1 MWTKQDPKSNS
12 VPSAVVIGLGRNS
25 ISCAA
30 YLIDEGWDVEML
42 DVKPHPQLERL
53 VESELPGIAIH
64 TEVDSHAFMNAEL
77 VVMTRAMTG
86 LYSEVVEL
94 ARNYGCRTITSLELF
109 FECSKKPIVTIVG
122 NNGKSTVL
130 ALVDAIANF
139 QGRATCIDA
148 KNGYPFLDLLDAA
161 QPDAYILELSTQQLA
176 QVGSVGPDI
185 VAILNHSADQAAG
198 NGSTPSI
205 DIMTRVASDAGMLV
219 LNRDDSVISRMGIK
233 GASIEFGRSEP
244 ERDSDYGILTQ
255 GTSRWI
261 AKGTEK
267 LIKID
272 HCELQGSHNELNIL
286 AACAV
291 VDAVGYSV
299 TVARSTVKKFR
310 GLPYS
315 CEDEGQRNGI
325 RWVNDARS
333 TNVDSTI
340 AAIENSNEHVVLI
353 AGGLSQGDD
362 FSKITRKVN
371 GKLRGCVLFGRDGWK
386 LDQSFDGVKNKE
398 LVDSID
404 DAIVAAEQIASEGDC
419 VVFSPGC
426 VSHDMFS
433 DYEQRGESFSQALKT
448 HFDDSSTDTI

>member
-1 MWTKQDPKSNS
+1 MLTKQNTKSNS
-12 VPSAVVIGLGRNS
+12 VPNAVVVGLGKNS

-53 VESELPGIAIH
+53 VESELSGIMIH
-64 TEVDSHAFMNAEL
+64 TEVDPYPFMNADL

-86 LYSEVVEL
+86 LYSEVAEL
-94 ARNYGCRTITSLELF
+94 ARKYGCRTMTSLELF
-109 FECSKKPIVTIVG
+109 FECSNKPVVAIVG

-130 ALVDAIANF
+130 ALVDAIAKC
-139 QGRATCIDA
+139 QGKATCIDA
-148 KNGYPFLDLLDAA
+148 KNGYPFLDLLDAN

-176 QVGSVGPDI
+176 QVQSVGPDI
-185 VAILNHSADQAAG
+185 ITILNQTQEQATE
-198 NGSTPSI
+198 NGATPSI
-205 DIMTRVASDAGMLV
+205 DAVTRVTSNATMTV
-219 LNRDDSVISRMGIK
+219 MNRDDPVISRMGID
-233 GASIEFGRSEP
+233 GASIEFGRSKP
-244 ERDSDYGILTQ
+244 KHDSDYGILTA

-261 AKGTEK
+261 AKGAEK
-267 LIKID
+267 LINID

-291 VDAVGYSV
+291 AHAVGYSV
-299 TVARSTVKKFR
+299 STARSTIKKFK

-315 CEDEGQRNGI
+315 CEDEGRRNGI

-340 AAIENSNEHVVLI
+340 AAIENSEEDVVLI
-353 AGGLSQGDD
+353 AGGLTQGDD

-398 LVDSID
+398 LVESID
-404 DAIVAAEQIASEGDC
+404 DAISVAEQIASEGDC

-433 DYEQRGESFSQALKT
+433 DYEQRGETFSQALKT
-448 HFDDSSTDTI
+448 HFDDSGTNTN

>member
-1 MWTKQDPKSNS
+1 MWTTQNTENNS
-12 VPSAVVIGLGRNS
+12 VPNAVVVGLGKNS

-53 VESELPGIAIH
+53 VESELPGIMIH
-64 TEVDSHAFMNAEL
+64 TEVDPHPFMNAEL

-86 LYSEVVEL
+86 LYSEVVDL
-94 ARNYGCRTITSLELF
+94 ASNYGCRTMTSLELF
-109 FECSKKPIVTIVG
+109 FECSNKPIVTIVG

-130 ALVDAIANF
+130 ALVNAIANC
-139 QGRATCIDA
+139 QGQATCIDA
-148 KNGYPFLDLLDAA
+148 KNGYPFLDLLDAN
-161 QPDAYILELSTQQLA
+161 QPDAYILELSSQQLA
-176 QVGSVGPDI
+176 QVQSVGPDI
-185 VAILNHSADQAAG
+185 VAILNQTEDQATD
-198 NGSTPSI
+198 NGTAPSTEV
-205 DIMTRVASDAGMLV
+205 MTRVASNARMSIV
-219 LNRDDSVISRMGIK
+219 NRDDPVISRMGVG
-233 GASIEFGRSEP
+233 GAGIEFGRSIP
-244 ERDSDYGILTQ
+244 KRDSDYGILTV

-267 LIKID
+267 LINLD

-291 VDAVGYSV
+291 ADAVGY
-299 TVARSTVKKFR
+299 TVSAARSTIKKFK

-315 CEDEGQRNGI
+315 CEDEGRRNGI

-340 AAIENSNEHVVLI
+340 AAIENSKEHVVLI

-386 LDQSFDGVKNKE
+386 LDQSFDGVKKKE
-398 LVDSID
+398 LVESID
-404 DAIVAAEQIASEGDC
+404 DAITAAEQIASEGDC

-433 DYEQRGESFSQALKT
+433 DYEQRGETFSQALKT
-448 HFDDSSTDTI
+448 HFDDSGTNTI